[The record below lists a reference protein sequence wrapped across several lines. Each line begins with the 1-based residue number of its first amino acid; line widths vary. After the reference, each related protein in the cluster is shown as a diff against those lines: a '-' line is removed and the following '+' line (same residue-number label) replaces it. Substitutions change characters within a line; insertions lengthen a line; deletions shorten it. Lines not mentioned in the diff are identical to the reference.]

1 MRRWFDS
8 RRLHVISAFNEPG
21 SGRTGPGMTRG
32 GTFLGV
38 GIRDRRQCA
47 LRPGRGPITLR
58 EQRHHATEFSIA
70 DICLSSEREQQV
82 SARADC
88 PVRCGTGNELQPD
101 CPTIRVSGYPGIRV
115 RPWAGLPVD
124 VRCSDTVAG
133 RRRDGAS
140 KRSRRGAPYCQRRPI
155 LTPGA
160 LESVR
165 TCLSTVIRRIGL
177 RSRVRGFA
185 TR

>member
-8 RRLHVISAFNEPG
+8 RRLHVMSAFNEPV

-101 CPTIRVSGYPGIRV
+101 CPTIRVSGYPV

-165 TCLSTVIRRIGL
+165 RCLSTVIRRIGL

>member
-8 RRLHVISAFNEPG
+8 RRLHVMPAFNEPV

-58 EQRHHATEFSIA
+58 EQRHYATEFSIA

-101 CPTIRVSGYPGIRV
+101 YPGIRV

-124 VRCSDTVAG
+124 VRCSDTVAC
-133 RRRDGAS
+133 RKRHGAS

-165 TCLSTVIRRIGL
+165 TCLSTVMRIGL

-185 TR
+185 AR